1 MSENSQYREMFVQE
15 SHEHIE
21 ELNQSL
27 LKLEKEPTSHEH
39 IDSLF
44 RSAHTLK
51 GMAATMGYDQIRQLC
66 MEIEDLFDKLRNG
79 KEKITTSLASS
90 LFTCFDLLR
99 EMVDDESKNVDL
111 APYLRDLQNPTDR
124 ENPEGSDLSSTHIQ
138 SQTIRV
144 KMDDLDILVNLV
156 GELVIA
162 KMRLE
167 QTIPSASDETH
178 QVLMSLRRLIAD
190 LQYQTM
196 KVRLVPIELIFNR
209 FPRMVRDLATKQ
221 DKDVIFE
228 TDGSGIE
235 LDRTVLDSITD
246 PLLHMLRNSIDHG
259 IEEPSEREKVGKPR
273 SGTIRLT
280 AYRVGDRVAIQI
292 KDDGKGIDIEKIK
305 QKAVEKNLISPVEVS
320 QMTEDKIIEL
330 LGTPGLSSAASV
342 TDVSG
347 RGVGLDVVFR
357 QVEAVGG
364 HVKIETKKGLGTSMT
379 LIIPMSL
386 AIIEGLLIKVAG
398 ERYVMPLSSITTTVS
413 VNRNEIKTVQGKEVM
428 VLRDQAIPLIRTE
441 KVLGISTK
449 SDVVKANETI
459 TVVIVDKGGK
469 PYGLI
474 VDSFEN
480 MQEIVTKRLDS
491 TSNST
496 TNLSDATIL
505 ADGTVVLILEPA
517 LLV

>member
-27 LKLEKEPTSHEH
+27 LNLEKEPESREH

-44 RSAHTLK
+44 RAAHTLK

-66 MEIEDLFDKLRNG
+66 MQIEELFDKLRNG
-79 KEKITTSLASS
+79 NEKITTNLASS
-90 LFTCFDLLR
+90 LFSCFDLLR
-99 EMVDDESKNVDL
+99 EMIDDENKKVDL
-111 APYLRDLQNPTDR
+111 EPYLQQLQNPDAN
-124 ENPEGSDLSSTHIQ
+124 EGPEEAEHLSAHSK

-144 KMDDLDILVNLV
+144 KMEDLDALVNLV

-178 QVLMSLRRLIAD
+178 QMLMSLRRLIAD

-196 KVRLVPIELIFNR
+196 KVRLVPVELIFNR
-209 FPRMVRDLATKQ
+209 FPRMVRDLATKEG
-221 DKDVIFE
+221 KDVIFE
-228 TDGSGIE
+228 TDGAGIE
-235 LDRTVLDSITD
+235 LDRTVLDAITD

-259 IEEPSEREKVGKPR
+259 IEAPSEREKAGKPR
-273 SGTIRLT
+273 SGTVRLT
-280 AYRVGDRVAIQI
+280 AYRVGDMVAIQI
-292 KDDGKGIDIEKIK
+292 KDDGKGIDIEGIK
-305 QKAVEKNLISPVEVS
+305 QRAIEKNIISAS
-320 QMTEDKIIEL
+320 DAAQMPDEKIVEL
-330 LGTPGLSSAASV
+330 LGTPGLSSASNV

-357 QVEAVGG
+357 QVESVGG
-364 HVKIETKKGLGTSMT
+364 HVKIDTTKGVGTSMK

-398 ERYVMPLSSITTTVS
+398 ERYVMPLTSITTTVS
-413 VNRNEIKTVQGKEVM
+413 VDRSEIKTVQGKEVM
-428 VLRDQAIPLIRTE
+428 ILRDQTIPLVRTDQA
-441 KVLGISTK
+441 LGISAK
-449 SDVVKANETI
+449 AEAVKQDGSI

-480 MQEIVTKRLDS
+480 MQEIVTKRIDN
-491 TSNST
+491 NSSS
-496 TNLSDATIL
+496 NLSDATIL

-517 LLV
+517 MLV